1 MIDHYAVAERI
12 KNIVE
17 TSGLTQRELADA
29 LGISQPAV
37 SQYLR
42 GRMPQADVL
51 YRLAKLGNCTME
63 WLLTGEQSSEE
74 YAKVKESATPYGA
87 GGKLL
92 RIWEK
97 LSPESQKVVLVVM
110 DELLRLNIAAGAKN
124 A

>member
-1 MIDHYAVAERI
+1 MIDPFAVAERL
-12 KNIVE
+12 KSIVE
-17 TSGLTQRELADA
+17 ASGLTQRELAEA

-51 YRLAKLGNCTME
+51 YRLAKLGNCSME
-63 WLLTGEQSSEE
+63 WLLTGEQPRAQHDEVNE
-74 YAKVKESATPYGA
+74 PAPPYGA
-87 GGKLL
+87 AGKML

-97 LSPESQKVVLVVM
+97 LSPESQQVVLVVM

-124 A
+124 G

>member
-1 MIDHYAVAERI
+1 MVDPLAVAERI
-12 KNIVE
+12 KHIVE
-17 TSGLTQRELADA
+17 ASGLTQRELADA

-51 YRLAKLGNCTME
+51 YRLAKLGNCSME
-63 WLLTGEQSSEE
+63 WLLTGEQPGHQSNE
-74 YAKVKESATPYGA
+74 VKEPAPPYGTA
-87 GGKLL
+87 GKLL
-92 RIWEK
+92 RTWEK
-97 LSPESQKVVLVVM
+97 LSPESQQVVLAVM